1 MPYLKKWINSN
12 NNNLF
17 EEQFA
22 KFKNCIKSDIISR
35 FIIEGFLD
43 LRTHI
48 KETLKLALPISAGQ
62 LGHIM
67 LGVIDSAMVGKVGS
81 ASLAAASLVNGMC
94 FLVIVL
100 GLGLTMAS
108 TPLIAMSKG
117 ARKFSDCG
125 KILNHSLI
133 VNVFFSVFL
142 MIATYSV
149 SYLIPFL
156 HQPKEVTVLAIP
168 YLRILSLSIIPFIL
182 FQCYRQFL
190 EGLSL
195 PYPPMVIAIL
205 ANISHAFLN
214 WIFIY
219 GNLGAHAYGL
229 FGAGVATTFTRWA
242 MAMVLIVYVLNY
254 KKTVAFKPKPKF
266 IPIDYALIKK
276 LVRIGIPSGLQYF
289 LEVATFTFAAI
300 MIGWIGKTQLAAHQI
315 ALNIASITYMVILG
329 ISFAGTIRVGTAFG
343 HRDIAEVRKSGFTA
357 ISLAALTML
366 CFGIIIVSTRNL
378 LPLFYIKEKE
388 VIELA
393 SKLLIIAALFQ
404 IFDGLQS
411 SGISVLRGLA
421 DTKIPMII
429 SFGAYWLIGIP
440 VAALLGFYFRL
451 GAVGIWIGLLLG
463 LAVLGIS
470 MVFRFNHK
478 SKVVLRRD

>member
-1 MPYLKKWINSN
+1 
-12 NNNLF
+12 
-17 EEQFA
+17 
-22 KFKNCIKSDIISR
+22 
-35 FIIEGFLD
+35 LD

-81 ASLAAASLVNGMC
+81 ASLAAASLVNGIF
-94 FLVIVL
+94 FLVLVL

-108 TPLIAMSKG
+108 TPLIAMAKG
-117 ARKFSDCG
+117 AGNFSECG
-125 KILNHSLI
+125 KTLNHSLI
-133 VNVFFSVFL
+133 VNIFFSVFL
-142 MIATYSV
+142 VIATYSI
-149 SYLIPFL
+149 SFLIPFL
-156 HQPKEVTVLAIP
+156 NQPKEVVVLAIP

-195 PYPPMVIAIL
+195 PNPPMVIAIL

-219 GNLGAHAYGL
+219 GNLGFHAYGL
-229 FGAGVATTFTRWA
+229 FGAGVATAFTRWT
-242 MAMVLIVYVLNY
+242 MALALIVFVLQY
-254 KKTVAFKPKPKF
+254 KKVAVYRPKLNF
-266 IPIDYALIKK
+266 NPIDYSLIKK
-276 LVRIGIPSGLQYF
+276 LLRIGIPSGLQYF
-289 LEVATFTFAAI
+289 LEISSFTFAAV
-300 MIGWIGKTQLAAHQI
+300 MIGWIGKTQLASHQI
-315 ALNIASITYMVILG
+315 AINVASITYMVILG

-343 HRDIAEVRKSGFTA
+343 NRNISEVRKSGFTA
-357 ISLAALTML
+357 IGLAAFTML
-366 CFGIIIVSTRNL
+366 CFGIIIILSRNY

-393 SKLLIIAALFQ
+393 SKLLIVAALFQ

-411 SGISVLRGLA
+411 SGISVLRGLS

-429 SFGAYWLIGIP
+429 SFGAYWIIGIP
-440 VAALLGFYFRL
+440 IAALLGFYFKL

-463 LAVLGIS
+463 LATLGIS
-470 MVFRFNHK
+470 MLIRFNNK
-478 SKVVLRRD
+478 SIDALH